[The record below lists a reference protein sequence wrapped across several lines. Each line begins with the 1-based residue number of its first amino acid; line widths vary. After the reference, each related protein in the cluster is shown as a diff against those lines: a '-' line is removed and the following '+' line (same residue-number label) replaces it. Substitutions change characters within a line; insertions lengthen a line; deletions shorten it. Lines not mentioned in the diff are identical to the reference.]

1 MASYSEH
8 HSEPRPS
15 PVQWQDQVSQIGES
29 VSWLSPPLL
38 LLSMSSKKS
47 FHCLSGLAAAFFLS
61 TTRGSASENLC
72 TDDTVMSEAGPKRQF
87 QRLGRRR
94 WRLRPGQCPA
104 TAKRVPCGLCTS
116 LRSLVSVSVFSS
128 ARFHYFLHM
137 FSMHFHP
144 SALMKKDTLR
154 VDEHGQH
161 HKNKAGYTAQDAP
174 SMRTFHLRK

>member
-38 LLSMSSKKS
+38 SSMSSKTS
-47 FHCLSGLAAAFFLS
+47 FHGLSGLAAAFF
-61 TTRGSASENLC
+61 C
-72 TDDTVMSEAGPKRQF
+72 
-87 QRLGRRR
+87 RRR
-94 WRLRPGQCPA
+94 GAQPPRIYVRMTQSCQ
-104 TAKRVPCGLCTS
+104 KRAQSGSSKGLVGEDVSCGLCSS
-116 LRSLVSVSVFSS
+116 LRSLVSVPVISS
-128 ARFHYFLHM
+128 SRFYYFLHM

-174 SMRTFHLRK
+174 SMRSFHLRK